1 MIKLKLKEPLEELES
16 NSVHGHV
23 IDMFETR
30 LDFINYLRMELYSI
44 KDSLETD
51 NMEDKE
57 LNDILDHTDSTFYRL
72 YSKYLEYNF
81 DYTFEIV

>member
-1 MIKLKLKEPLEELES
+1 MIILKFKEPLEELEP
-16 NSVHGHV
+16 NSVHGH
-23 IDMFETR
+23 IIEIFETR
-30 LDFINYLRMELYSI
+30 QELVNYLREELYSI

-57 LNDILDHTDSTFYRL
+57 LNNILEHTNSPFYQL

-81 DYTFEIV
+81 SYTIEVI

>member
-1 MIKLKLKEPLEELES
+1 MIILKFKEPLEP

-30 LDFINYLRMELYSI
+30 LDFMNYLRMELYSI

-57 LNDILDHTDSTFYRL
+57 LNDILDHTNSTFYQL